1 MKKWMNR
8 LAEKH
13 RTMRR
18 TYPEDEVIIVFDID
32 DTILDLRRMTLHVL
46 QSFDRRHGTGNFQG
60 LGPHD
65 IAVTETGVRG
75 MMKELQI
82 PQREGQRVADW
93 FKEHS
98 WSPAIV
104 RNAHHPFPGAMDV
117 IRWLQRQPRTVVGL
131 NTGRPETIRKET
143 LQCLRRI
150 GRPHG
155 VIFEDGLLFMSRYG
169 WGEKITESKVEGI
182 RYFREMGYRVAA
194 FVDNEPEN
202 LRIVGEF
209 DVSGEILL
217 LHADTIFGSEREL
230 IPQNAVSGRIY
241 DVTELSGDGASG
253 DEFGRAA

>member
-1 MKKWMNR
+1 M
-8 LAEKH
+8 
-13 RTMRR
+13 
-18 TYPEDEVIIVFDID
+18 
-32 DTILDLRRMTLHVL
+32 
-46 QSFDRRHGTGNFQG
+46 
-60 LGPHD
+60 
-65 IAVTETGVRG
+65 
-75 MMKELQI
+75 
-82 PQREGQRVADW
+82 
-93 FKEHS
+93 
-98 WSPAIV
+98 
-104 RNAHHPFPGAMDV
+104 
-117 IRWLQRQPRTVVGL
+117 
-131 NTGRPETIRKET
+131 
-143 LQCLRRI
+143 
-150 GRPHG
+150 
-155 VIFEDGLLFMSRYG
+155 IFEDGLLFMSRYG